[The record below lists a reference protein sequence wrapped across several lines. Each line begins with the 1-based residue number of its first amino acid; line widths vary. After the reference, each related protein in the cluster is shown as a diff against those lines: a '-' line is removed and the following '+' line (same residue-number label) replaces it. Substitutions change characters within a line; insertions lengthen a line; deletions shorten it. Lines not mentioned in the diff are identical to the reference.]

1 MKIFFYR
8 LFFTRDDDLDL
19 LQVFFLA
26 AILFFGVAFV
36 MEAKGAWTPSA
47 TAWRMFE
54 RIFYL
59 LAFLGV
65 PMWATKL
72 ILRYVGRDNEPD
84 DADGDSGEV
93 GG

>member
-1 MKIFFYR
+1 MKTFFYR
-8 LFFTRDDDLDL
+8 LFFTRDDDMDL

-26 AILFFGVAFV
+26 AIVFFGVAFWK
-36 MEAKGAWTPSA
+36 EATGAWQPSP
-47 TAWRMFE
+47 TGWTLFE

-72 ILRYVGRDNEPD
+72 ILSYLTGRSGG
-84 DADGDSGEV
+84 GD
-93 GG
+93 